1 MKHIKVLDYPKL
13 PDTLNQKIINFV
25 LKTAK
30 NNDIRLGVESV
41 EENSLGVTSAEFYEQ
56 YGDCGSADEIELSE
70 DIIDEIKEHIFYKD
84 YNIGLISALHII
96 PGNKKFL
103 PHIDPTP
110 VRWVINYVLEP
121 GGENVLTQFWNP
133 KKEYAH
139 QNITFATFPY
149 DKLDLAEEFYSQ
161 PQSWYEIDTH
171 TIHSVDN
178 LSSDRILLRAEIL

>member
-1 MKHIKVLDYPKL
+1 MKHVKVLDYSAL
-13 PDTLNQKIINFV
+13 PDTLSQKIIDYV
-25 LKTAK
+25 LATAK
-30 NNDIRLGVESV
+30 DNDIRLGVDSV
-41 EENSLGVTSAEFYEQ
+41 EENSLGVTSAEFHKQ
-56 YGDCGSADEIELSE
+56 YGNCGSADEVELTNKLTQ
-70 DIIDEIKEHIFYKD
+70 EIKKYDCFKD
-84 YNIGLISALHII
+84 YNIGHIGALHII

-110 VRWVINYVLEP
+110 VRWVINYVLKS
-121 GGENVLTQFWNP
+121 GGENVLTQFWYP

-149 DKLDLAEEFYSQ
+149 DKLDLAEEFYSK
-161 PQSWYEIDTH
+161 PQSWYKIDTH